1 MKTTTIP
8 TNFDAADLPA
18 WARKHQDIVLICQ
31 TDLAFRVDVASARTK
46 QMQRY
51 LVKEAKRRA
60 QGE

>member
-18 WARKHQDIVLICQ
+18 WARKHQGIVLICK
-31 TDLAFRVDVASARTK
+31 TDLAFRVNVASARTK
-46 QMQRY
+46 QMQRF
-51 LVKEAKRRA
+51 LINEAKRRA